1 MNRRRREK
9 PSIPE
14 AERKTVLCSDLFDG
28 TGPAGGPTCRPIRAG
43 DRPRRRTAMIFLFV
57 LLVFHPLAAQDIVN
71 LWEGQPP
78 YSKPNSLRES
88 TIQSWGVLCAKNV
101 TVPTLTIYPAQD
113 VNSGHAVVI
122 LPGGGYELESIVHEG
137 RTIAEYLSSR
147 GIVAGVLKYRLPLP
161 DASDRPHLLPITDA
175 RRAIRLL
182 KSIANQYRIR
192 PSKVGILGFSAGG
205 HLAAA
210 VSVLTSE
217 NADENPDFSAL
228 IYPVT
233 TMGDENQKWLKES
246 LFHRAMTDPEKEQY
260 ALVGRVSS
268 RTPSVFL
275 VHAYDD
281 TVVPIQES
289 IAYAGAMR
297 AAGRDVEA
305 HFFARGGHGFG
316 PGRPEDGTSQWLR
329 LLADWIKRQ

>member
-1 MNRRRREK
+1 MKIVVFLIAFLAVHPLGAQEV
-9 PSIPE
+9 IP
-14 AERKTVLCSDLFDG
+14 LW
-28 TGPAGGPTCRPIRAG
+28 TGP
-43 DRPRRRTAMIFLFV
+43 
-57 LLVFHPLAAQDIVN
+57 
-71 LWEGQPP
+71 PP
-78 YSKPNSLRES
+78 FSKPHSLQES
-88 TIQSWGVLCAKNV
+88 TVESWGVLCAKNV
-101 TVPTLTIYPAQD
+101 TVPTLMVYPAQG

-137 RTIAEYLSSR
+137 RTIAESLSSR

-161 DASDRPHLLPITDA
+161 EASDQPHLLPLADA
-175 RRAIRLL
+175 RQAIHLL
-182 KSIANQYRIR
+182 KSSADKFGIH

-205 HLAAA
+205 HLAAT

-233 TMGDENQKWLKES
+233 TMGDENQKWLEES

-268 RTPSVFL
+268 RTPPAFL

-281 TVVPIQES
+281 RVVPIQES

-297 AAGRDVEA
+297 AADRNVEA

-316 PGRPEDGTSQWLR
+316 PGRPEDGTSQWLG